1 MLELLVI
8 RHGQTDWNV
17 NQKVMGRGPV
27 PLNATGRE
35 QARILAEYIKDHPLD
50 AIYTSPVRRTVETAE
65 MIREG
70 REKLALTHEEGLAEI
85 DYGDW
90 VDLHFDELFE
100 KYREEWMRYR
110 ANPEEFRPSGGE
122 KYADAFARVGKAV
135 DRICAEH
142 PAGRVALVT
151 HADVV
156 KMVILHVLEL
166 PLKHVRSFSID
177 NGTMILVRLH
187 EEHAPKIVYYNAWH
201 GFGRDL

>member
-122 KYADAFARVGKAV
+122 KYA
-135 DRICAEH
+135 
-142 PAGRVALVT
+142 
-151 HADVV
+151 
-156 KMVILHVLEL
+156 
-166 PLKHVRSFSID
+166 
-177 NGTMILVRLH
+177 
-187 EEHAPKIVYYNAWH
+187 
-201 GFGRDL
+201 